1 MSLRKWLEEK
11 ERKTRDKGYKSNLGG
26 KEENREK
33 ERKKK
38 STKMKALREGNEG
51 KPCTVIGSYS

>member
-1 MSLRKWLEEK
+1 MIGRER
-11 ERKTRDKGYKSNLGG
+11 RKTRDKGYKSNLGG
-26 KEENREK
+26 KKENREK
-33 ERKKK
+33 EREK

>member
-1 MSLRKWLEEK
+1 MIGRER
-11 ERKTRDKGYKSNLGG
+11 RKTRDKGYKSNLGG
-26 KEENREK
+26 KKENREK

-51 KPCTVIGSYS
+51 KPCTVIGFYS

>member
-1 MSLRKWLEEK
+1 MIGRER
-11 ERKTRDKGYKSNLGG
+11 RKTRDKGYKSNLGE
-26 KEENREK
+26 KKENREK

-51 KPCTVIGSYS
+51 KPCTVIGFCS